1 MAQVPAQQRPN
12 PATARHPPEFTLKD
26 CFTTWFKQF
35 RNYCELLNVQA
46 NTRYR
51 TLLSFLDPECF
62 TIVEN
67 LALPDERR
75 ADIFHADTQRA
86 LKDALSRRESR
97 VPAGYAMRYRKQ
109 KEGESIEK
117 YASELEKLALEAYP
131 DVQNIRAN
139 RNLIECFISGIRDD
153 ELAIKLLEE
162 NFNNLTEAINR
173 AVHYQQ
179 ALQTRRF
186 IKTETDFRPTMEK
199 VYNISSDESATINAT
214 DPKPAVQQQASTTI
228 GNPYTHTNFQPQ
240 GHTHNLN
247 QWYPNTGPPQYPQYP
262 QYPNSHQNYV
272 PHQNFRSRQPR
283 PNYTHENQNRASRQN
298 HNQIVCYFCQKPG
311 HIRPEC
317 YSYKKHKQRQNQDSC
332 TYCNKQGH
340 RADSCWFLI
349 GFPNSKPII
358 PQNSSTNNDFNSKNP
373 FRPT

>member
-1 MAQVPAQQRPN
+1 MAQIPPQNVRPN
-12 PATARHPPEFTLKD
+12 PATARHPSEFTMKD

-35 RNYCELLNVQA
+35 RNYCELLNVPA

-67 LALPDERR
+67 LALPDETR

-97 VPAGYAMRYRKQ
+97 FPAGYAMGYRKQ
-109 KEGESIEK
+109 KEGECIEK
-117 YASELEKLALEAYP
+117 YASELEKLALEACP

-199 VYNISSDESATINAT
+199 VYNISPDELAKINT
-214 DPKPAVQQQASTTI
+214 TNPKPEPATQQLAPSPGPNSNRYQ
-228 GNPYTHTNFQPQ
+228 NPNFQPYGYVQ
-240 GHTHNLN
+240 NPN
-247 QWYPNTGPPQYPQYP
+247 QWYQYNNQVSPQHPQYLLLL
-262 QYPNSHQNYV
+262 SKT
-272 PHQNFRSRQPR
+272 RS
-283 PNYTHENQNRASRQN
+283 Y
-298 HNQIVCYFCQKPG
+298 
-311 HIRPEC
+311 
-317 YSYKKHKQRQNQDSC
+317 
-332 TYCNKQGH
+332 
-340 RADSCWFLI
+340 
-349 GFPNSKPII
+349 
-358 PQNSSTNNDFNSKNP
+358 
-373 FRPT
+373 

>member
-1 MAQVPAQQRPN
+1 
-12 PATARHPPEFTLKD
+12 
-26 CFTTWFKQF
+26 
-35 RNYCELLNVQA
+35 
-46 NTRYR
+46 
-51 TLLSFLDPECF
+51 
-62 TIVEN
+62 
-67 LALPDERR
+67 
-75 ADIFHADTQRA
+75 
-86 LKDALSRRESR
+86 
-97 VPAGYAMRYRKQ
+97 MRYRKQ

-117 YASELEKLALEAYP
+117 YAAELEKLALEAYP

-162 NFNNLTEAINR
+162 NFNNLTETINR

-199 VYNISSDESATINAT
+199 VYNISTDKSATINAT

-228 GNPYTHTNFQPQ
+228 GNLHTHTNFQPQ
-240 GHTHNLN
+240 GHTHNPN

-262 QYPNSHQNYV
+262 QYINSHQNYV
-272 PHQNFRSRQPR
+272 PHQNFRSRQPQ
-283 PNYTHENQNRASRQN
+283 PNYTHENQHRASRQN

-317 YSYKKHKQRQNQDSC
+317 YSYKKHKQRQKQDSYSC

-358 PQNSSTNNDFNSKNP
+358 PQNSSTNDDFNSKNP